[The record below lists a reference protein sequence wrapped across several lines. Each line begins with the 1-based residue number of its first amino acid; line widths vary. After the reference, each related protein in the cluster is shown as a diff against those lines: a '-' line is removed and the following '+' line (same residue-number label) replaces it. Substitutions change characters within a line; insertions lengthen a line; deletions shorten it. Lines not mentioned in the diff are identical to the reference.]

1 MASYSGGVRRD
12 AYLSRHTEGVL
23 AKVDR
28 CDNRAVVIIFILDG
42 GSATSSFFFII
53 PQSDPPTTM
62 ARASGDA
69 S

>member
-12 AYLSRHTEGVL
+12 AYLSRHAEGAL

-28 CDNRAVVIIFILDG
+28 CDNRAVVIILIFDAV
-42 GSATSSFFFII
+42 SATSSFFFII
-53 PQSDPPTTM
+53 PQSDPPRTT